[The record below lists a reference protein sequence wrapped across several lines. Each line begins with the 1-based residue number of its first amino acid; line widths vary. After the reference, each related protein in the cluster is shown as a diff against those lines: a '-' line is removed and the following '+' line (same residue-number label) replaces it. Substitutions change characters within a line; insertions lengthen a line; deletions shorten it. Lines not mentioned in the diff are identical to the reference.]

1 MVINVAV
8 TLEAV
13 EVDSVVALTSSDARH
28 QFDGCDTFS
37 VFQSVYI
44 RLKKKRKKKAAL
56 NLINVTNP

>member
-44 RLKKKRKKKAAL
+44 RL
-56 NLINVTNP
+56 